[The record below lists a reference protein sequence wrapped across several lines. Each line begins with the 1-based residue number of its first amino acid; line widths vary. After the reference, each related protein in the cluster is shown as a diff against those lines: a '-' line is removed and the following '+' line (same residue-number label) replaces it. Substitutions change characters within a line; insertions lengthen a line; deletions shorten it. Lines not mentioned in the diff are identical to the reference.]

1 MNVQERNVDAVLI
14 LADESADWN
23 VAGLSQLQRLLL
35 GLSEYFPR
43 TTAVP
48 ICVWSNS
55 DQQRDAPRWSI
66 DRHMVNLAIIRDIEH
81 FSSEM
86 ANREGAILVLNTRLV
101 VDRDGFSEIV
111 DLAYAD
117 EQTPALILSPSEV
130 NPTPGF
136 FFSLTSRINQRSG
149 ASAER
154 SYIYLDKI
162 DKIDIAEKKLL
173 SSTAKSQDG
182 LVSQF
187 VNRPIS
193 RAVSRLLVR
202 LPLLP
207 NQWTLVAMV
216 IPIAG
221 AILLLRGDYFGF
233 AIGAILFQLHSILD
247 GCDGEI
253 ARAKYL
259 ESRSGET
266 LDRLC
271 DRFTTLLYAVALGL
285 GLSRQTG
292 FADAMRWF
300 YLVEGVTAALFI
312 GVGETL
318 LTRDKIDKDLERET
332 QNSLYPAYVK
342 THRGSFNEG
351 DQLKLWMIKHS
362 GMLLLGQR
370 ATSFFGQATKRDVFN
385 FGFMLLALCGRPSW
399 ILHILAT
406 CACVIIILAL
416 KNLLAAPLKA
426 NRTRVS

>member
-14 LADESADWN
+14 LADESAGWK
-23 VAGLSQLQRLLL
+23 VAGLSQVQRLLL
-35 GLSEYFPR
+35 GLNEYFQR
-43 TTAVP
+43 RTAVP
-48 ICVWSNS
+48 VCVWSNS
-55 DQQRDAPRWSI
+55 DQPRDTPRWSI
-66 DRHMVNLAIIRDIEH
+66 DRHMTNLAVIPDIEH

-117 EQTPALILSPSEV
+117 EQGPALILPASEV
-130 NPTPGF
+130 NHTPGF
-136 FFSLTSRINQRSG
+136 FFSLTSRINERSG

-154 SYIYLDKI
+154 SYTYLDNI
-162 DKIDIAEKKLL
+162 AQIDIAERKLL

-207 NQWTLVAMV
+207 NQWTLIAMV

-233 AIGAILFQLHSILD
+233 AIGAILFQLHSVLD

-259 ESRSGET
+259 ESDAGQK
-266 LDRLC
+266 LDKVC
-271 DRFTTLLYAVALGL
+271 DRFATLLYAVFLGV
-285 GLSRQTG
+285 GLSHQPG
-292 FADAMRWF
+292 IADPLRWF
-300 YLVEGVTAALFI
+300 YPVEGVTGALLI
-312 GVGETL
+312 GVSEML
-318 LTRDKIDKDLERET
+318 LSRAMLKDSEKTTGTDAPSVTDHRDTIH
-332 QNSLYPAYVK
+332 P
-342 THRGSFNEG
+342 G
-351 DQLKLWMIKHS
+351 DHLTPWVIRNS
-362 GMLLLGQR
+362 GMLRFGENV
-370 ATSFFGQATKRDVFN
+370 TSFFSQATKRDVYSL
-385 FGFMLLALCGRPSW
+385 GFMLLALCNLPAL
-399 ILHILAT
+399 ILHILAVV
-406 CACVIIILAL
+406 ACVIIALAL
-416 KNLLAAPLKA
+416 KKLLASQM
-426 NRTRVS
+426 RTNQSRVQ

>member
-1 MNVQERNVDAVLI
+1 
-14 LADESADWN
+14 
-23 VAGLSQLQRLLL
+23 
-35 GLSEYFPR
+35 
-43 TTAVP
+43 
-48 ICVWSNS
+48 
-55 DQQRDAPRWSI
+55 
-66 DRHMVNLAIIRDIEH
+66 
-81 FSSEM
+81 
-86 ANREGAILVLNTRLV
+86 
-101 VDRDGFSEIV
+101 
-111 DLAYAD
+111 
-117 EQTPALILSPSEV
+117 LILSASEV
-130 NPTPGF
+130 NHTPGF

-154 SYIYLDKI
+154 SYTYLDNI
-162 DKIDIAEKKLL
+162 VKIDIAEQKLL

-182 LVSQF
+182 LVSRF

-207 NQWTLVAMV
+207 NQWTLIAMV

-221 AILLLRGDYFGF
+221 AILLSRGDYVGF
-233 AIGAILFQLHSILD
+233 ALGAILFQLHSILD

-259 ESRSGET
+259 DSPSGET

-271 DRFTTLLYAVALGL
+271 DRFTTLLYAVALGF

-292 FADAMRWF
+292 LADAMRWF
-300 YLVEGVTAALFI
+300 YLVEGVMAALFI

-318 LTRDKIDKDLERET
+318 LTRDKIDNDLERET

-342 THRGSFNEG
+342 MHRGSFNEG

-399 ILHILAT
+399 ILHILAI